1 MRKLLLAGVLAA
13 TIFPS
18 VAQAQSAGE
27 LRGDRRD
34 IRQEQRDL
42 NRDYRDGASRR
53 EIRDDRRDVRDARRE
68 YRDDWRDYRRAH
80 PDRFRG
86 PAYAGPR
93 GYAYRPVAV
102 GYRFAPAYYNRRYW
116 VDPYAY
122 RLRPVGRYDRWV
134 RYGSDVVRIDIRNGR
149 TLEVHGGFFF

>member
-1 MRKLLLAGVLAA
+1 MRKLLLTGLLAA
-13 TIFPS
+13 TILPG

-34 IRQEQRDL
+34 IREQQRDL
-42 NRDYRDGASRR
+42 NRDYRNGASRR
-53 EIRDDRRDVRDARRE
+53 EIRDDRRDVREARRE
-68 YRDDWRDYRRAH
+68 YRGDWQDYRRAH

-86 PAYAGPR
+86 PGYIGPR
-93 GYAYRPVAV
+93 GYAYRPVNV
-102 GYRFAPAYYNRRYW
+102 GYRFAPVYYDRRYW

-122 RLRPVGRYDRWV
+122 HLRPIGRYDRWV

>member
-34 IRQEQRDL
+34 IRQEQRDVD
-42 NRDYRDGASRR
+42 RAYRNGASRH
-53 EIRDDRRDVRDARRE
+53 EIRDERRDVRDARRE
-68 YRDDWRDYRRAH
+68 YRDDWRDYRRTH

-86 PAYAGPR
+86 NPYVGPR
-93 GYAYRPVAV
+93 GYAYRPVNV
-102 GYRFAPAYYNRRYW
+102 GYHFAPVYY
-116 VDPYAY
+116 
-122 RLRPVGRYDRWV
+122 
-134 RYGSDVVRIDIRNGR
+134 
-149 TLEVHGGFFF
+149 